1 MRRRFEYKDMELEDF
16 LIRFYPAGN
25 YTWVV
30 PKGCFSL
37 AQGDQQTDPVKE
49 AEVMAAEE
57 AASDTLW
64 FMPEP
69 AVMALC

>member
-1 MRRRFEYKDMELEDF
+1 MKD
-16 LIRFYPAGN
+16 
-25 YTWVV
+25 
-30 PKGCFSL
+30 L
-37 AQGDQQTDPVKE
+37 AQGDQQTDLVKE

-64 FMPEP
+64 FLPEP

>member
-1 MRRRFEYKDMELEDF
+1 MKD
-16 LIRFYPAGN
+16 
-25 YTWVV
+25 
-30 PKGCFSL
+30 L
-37 AQGDQQTDPVKE
+37 AQEDQQTGPVKE

-69 AVMALC
+69 AVMVLC

>member
-1 MRRRFEYKDMELEDF
+1 MKD
-16 LIRFYPAGN
+16 
-25 YTWVV
+25 
-30 PKGCFSL
+30 L
-37 AQGDQQTDPVKE
+37 AQEDQQTDLVKE
-49 AEVMAAEE
+49 VEVMAAEE